1 MKSVHKENIV
11 LKLLCEVEPAD
22 ARTINGQSKICNWLY
37 NHLLQKAYDLRECF
51 SKTHDTEIAKIL
63 YTERGLRNLLPE
75 IKEEKQFLKVVHSS
89 PLKKH
94 RFTAQRCYS
103 DASKIKKRET

>member
-1 MKSVHKENIV
+1 MVCEETIVIKLEIKADPEAINI
-11 LKLLCEVEPAD
+11 LD
-22 ARTINGQSKICNWLY
+22 GQSKICNWLY